1 MLASAPVRPM
11 LAPPGRRAAF
21 VAMEEPLPERR
32 ASKPRGSEAAKGSGG
47 GCLRRLLVL
56 SLGATAAMVGALW
69 LAFVAIEG
77 QLPEVFSYQDYRAI
91 ALESSR
97 VYAAGGEALARFG
110 PENRTVIGPKQIPDS
125 LRFAVVAAEDAAFYH
140 HPGLDLLGIA
150 RAIWVD
156 LRAGGYK
163 QGASTITQ
171 QFAKTRFLSAEKSIL
186 RKLRELVLARKIEQR
201 AGKDEI
207 LAMYLNEI
215 YYGHGAHGCEEAAR
229 LYFGKGVAQLD
240 LAEAAMLAGVINA
253 PGRWSPLRHPDK
265 AKERRAYVL
274 DQMRDRGYIGAED
287 AARAAQAPLP
297 QKAHEDIGLRAPWV
311 VMAVRSELERLV
323 EAGTFDRAAWERGGL
338 RIEVGIDAL
347 AQQAAEAA
355 AREGLLSIDRAQ
367 KVLEPATRHGSEAE
381 IASAIERLQKTRAQR
396 SQPGPS
402 IAHGIVLGRVG
413 FGTAGPSAAGQAA
426 GGAAAGGAAVETG
439 YELDLGGERG
449 VLPDSALSRYA
460 EAAGKPAAALWR
472 RGDELRV
479 SVLERQGERVTL
491 VADQGPQLA
500 LVAIEPQ
507 TRLVR
512 AIIGGDDPRLH
523 PFHRALS
530 ALRQPGSTFK
540 TFVYGAAIESG
551 AFRAES
557 LQRDERRAHRS
568 GGRLWTPRNF
578 GDRWTGKEHTLRDAL
593 ARSINSIAVAVA
605 EQVGPQA
612 VAEFA
617 RRLGVQSPLLAD
629 LPLALGASS
638 VRPIELAN
646 AYATLAA
653 DGVVAAPILVTRILD
668 RDDRELFRAQ
678 AKSQRVIEP
687 GLAHTLTDMLGEVV
701 RRGSAKSLSL
711 AHAVAGKTG
720 TTNGGRDAWFV
731 GYTKGLCAVV
741 WVGHDD
747 RLPMPEGS
755 GATTALPIWGAF
767 MRQAL
772 DRMPVQPL
780 PRLPHLGVAAEPAPL
795 EGDPEQGAAS
805 LEVEGEAVEA
815 VGR

>member
-1 MLASAPVRPM
+1 MLASSTWRPM
-11 LAPPGRRAAF
+11 LALPGHRSAVAAR
-21 VAMEEPLPERR
+21 EGTLSERR
-32 ASKPRGSEAAKGSGG
+32 ASKPRAGNAAPRAGG
-47 GCLRRLLVL
+47 GCLRRLLVVA
-56 SLGATAAMVGALW
+56 LGVMAALVVLLW

-91 ALESSR
+91 ALQSSR

-110 PENRTVIGPKQIPDS
+110 PENRTVIGPKQIPDT

-186 RKLRELVLARKIEQR
+186 RKLRELVLARKIELR

-253 PGRWSPLRHPDK
+253 PGRWSPLRHPEK
-265 AKERRAYVL
+265 AKVRRAYVL
-274 DQMRDRGYIGAED
+274 GQMRDRGYIGAED
-287 AARAAQAPLP
+287 AARATAAPLP
-297 QKAHEDIGLRAPWV
+297 QRAHEDIGLRAPWV
-311 VMAVRSELERLV
+311 VMAVRGELERLV
-323 EAGTFDRAAWERGGL
+323 EAGVLDRAAWERGGL

-355 AREGLLSIDRAQ
+355 AREGLLTIDRAQ
-367 KVLEPATRHGSEAE
+367 RVVVPATRLGSEAE
-381 IASAIERLQKTRAQR
+381 IASAIERLRKARAPR
-396 SQPGPS
+396 SQPGPA
-402 IAHGIVLGRVG
+402 IAQGVVVGRVG
-413 FGTAGPSAAGQAA
+413 GGASRAAGS
-426 GGAAAGGAAVETG
+426 AAVEPG

-449 VLPDSALSRYA
+449 VLLDSGLSRYV
-460 EAAGKPAAALWR
+460 EAAGEPAAALWR
-472 RGDELRV
+472 RGDVLRV
-479 SVLERQGERVTL
+479 SVLERQGERLTL
-491 VADQGPQLA
+491 VVDQGPQLA

-512 AIIGGDDPRLH
+512 ALIGGDDPRLH
-523 PFHRALS
+523 PFHRALA

-557 LQRDERRAHRS
+557 LVRDERRAHRS

-578 GDRWTGKEHTLRDAL
+578 GDRWTGKDHTLRDAL
-593 ARSINSIAVAVA
+593 ARSINSVAVAVA
-605 EQVGPQA
+605 EQVGPQE
-612 VAEFA
+612 VAAFA
-617 RRLGVQSPLLAD
+617 RKLGVQSPLQAD

-638 VRPIELAN
+638 VRPLELAN

-653 DGVVAAPILVTRILD
+653 DGVMAAPILVTRVLD
-668 RDDRELFRAQ
+668 RDDRELFRA
-678 AKSQRVIEP
+678 KPTPQRVIAAD
-687 GLAHTLTDMLGEVV
+687 LARTLTDMLGEVV

-711 AHAVAGKTG
+711 AHPVAGKTG

-731 GYTKGLCAVV
+731 GYTKGLCAAV

-747 RLPMPEGS
+747 RLPMPEAS
-755 GATTALPIWGAF
+755 GANTALPIWGAF
-767 MRQAL
+767 MRRAL

-780 PRLPHLGVAAEPAPL
+780 ARLPHLGVAVEPAPL
-795 EGDPEQGAAS
+795 EGDPELGAQA
-805 LEVEGEAVEA
+805 LEGVEEIV
-815 VGR
+815 R